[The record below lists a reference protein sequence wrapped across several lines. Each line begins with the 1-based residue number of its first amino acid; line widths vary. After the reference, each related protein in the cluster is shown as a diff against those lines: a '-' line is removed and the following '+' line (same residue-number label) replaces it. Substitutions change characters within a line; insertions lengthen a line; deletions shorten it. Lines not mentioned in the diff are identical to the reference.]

1 MNCKLEDNW
10 IKIMKNKMKR
20 GTFQGET
27 GKIRRDV
34 DYENFKMRM
43 EEFRRER
50 LYMDLTNPS
59 ISDFL
64 VSKIS
69 KYFYDEKLNKSCYSC
84 LMDSIKY
91 ISSNQEYWDAI
102 PFKEDGSKFQLT
114 PEFQLAL
121 KQAGVLFALFG
132 EEPQKCKCQKN
143 FAQGEMKS
151 LAIKVSIL
159 FAMMSNLNYF
169 RKSISSARN
178 LNNPQSELIQTA
190 DEVSRNNPTAVRFP
204 WVSRIISQHLVENL
218 TLFYPLKKEIDDF
231 NKVFQDISN
240 LILDDSPEAQ
250 SRYIR
255 SAKDP
260 SWPLLSA
267 LSSNLD
273 EIKNRFGSPV
283 TIQDVIEWNDSI
295 YISIYGHHRL
305 IRRGNCVVPTDV
317 HEFGYGLYKTL
328 IEYIEMPTG
337 QEGYLF
343 ERIVQ
348 ELIVT
353 LLDGCNLFSGA
364 YIVGSGIKFEND
376 FILEIQDNIVLG
388 ECKNKKRYNNPAAG
402 VEQSEKNIKEDA
414 HKQLMNQ
421 REALLDPKSPG
432 YIRLKNGKQY
442 KTVNDISNIFQIA
455 VHRHEYIYPDYKDS
469 ENKESNRN
477 SAGTHFFSL
486 EGLVFALY
494 TAKDGNDFLR
504 YLKFRKEYIEFW
516 KSRNVRIVENVGYVK
531 NVRNILMDEF
541 DICVSYVNG
550 DEGRHSIVSYRCESQ
565 YIWDIPGRKGWNI
578 FLKSVYNSDCGG
590 ICKDN
595 IKSGAGIKMNI
606 PNDECEKM
614 KDINDLICFQ
624 FKG

>member
-27 GKIRRDV
+27 GKIRGDV

-43 EEFRRER
+43 EGFRRER
-50 LYMDLTNPS
+50 LYIDLTNPS
-59 ISDFL
+59 ISDSL
-64 VSKIS
+64 VCKIS
-69 KYFYDEKLNKSCYSC
+69 KYFYDEELNKSCYSC
-84 LMDSIKY
+84 LMNSIKY

-102 PFKEDGSKFQLT
+102 PFNEDGSKFQLT

-143 FAQGEMKS
+143 FAQDEMKS

-169 RKSISSARN
+169 RKRISSFSNARN

-218 TLFYPLKKEIDDF
+218 TLFYPLKKEINDF
-231 NKVFQDISN
+231 NKVFQDITN
-240 LILDDSPEAQ
+240 WILGAQ
-250 SRYIR
+250 SHYIR
-255 SAKDP
+255 SVKDP

-267 LSSNLD
+267 LSSDLD
-273 EIKNRFGSPV
+273 EIKNRFGNTV

-305 IRRGNCVVPTDV
+305 IRRGNCVIPTDV

-328 IEYIEMPTG
+328 IEYIEMPAG

-364 YIVGSGIKFEND
+364 YIVKKGSGIKFEND
-376 FILEIQDNIVLG
+376 FILEIQNNIVLG

-414 HKQLMNQ
+414 HKQLMDQ
-421 REALLDPKSPG
+421 RDALLDPDSPG

-442 KTVNDISNIFQIA
+442 NTVNGISNIFQIA
-455 VHRHEYIYPDYKDS
+455 VHRHEYIYPDYKDIM
-469 ENKESNRN
+469 EGELNKA

-516 KSRNVRIVENVGYVK
+516 KSRNIRGVENSK
-531 NVRNILMDEF
+531 NILMDEF

-550 DEGRHSIVSYRCESQ
+550 DKGRHSIVSYRCESQ
-565 YIWDIPGRKGWNI
+565 YIWDIPSRKGWNI

>member
-1 MNCKLEDNW
+1 MNCKLEYNW

-27 GKIRRDV
+27 GKTRRDV

-50 LYMDLTNPS
+50 LYIDLTDSS

-64 VSKIS
+64 ACKIS

-102 PFKEDGSKFQLT
+102 PFNEDGSKFQLT

-132 EEPQKCKCQKN
+132 EEPQKCKCQRN
-143 FAQGEMKS
+143 YAQGEMKS

-169 RKSISSARN
+169 RKSISIFSNARN
-178 LNNPQSELIQTA
+178 LNNPQLELIQTA

-218 TLFYPLKKEIDDF
+218 TLFYPLKKEIDNF
-231 NKVFQDISN
+231 NKVFQDIAN
-240 LILDDSPEAQ
+240 LILDGAQ

-273 EIKNRFGSPV
+273 EIKNRFGNPV

-364 YIVGSGIKFEND
+364 YIVKKGSGIKYEND

-414 HKQLMNQ
+414 HEQLMNQ
-421 REALLDPKSPG
+421 RDALLDPNSPG

-442 KTVNDISNIFQIA
+442 KTANDISNIFQIA
-455 VHRHEYIYPDYKDS
+455 VHRHEYIYPDYKNS
-469 ENKESNRN
+469 ENKESNRT

-494 TAKDGNDFLR
+494 TVKDGNEFLR

-516 KSRNVRIVENVGYVK
+516 KSRNVKIIENNK
-531 NVRNILMDEF
+531 NIKNILMDEF

-550 DEGRHSIVSYRCESQ
+550 DEGKHSIVSYRCESQ
-565 YIWDIPGRKGWNI
+565 YMWNIPSLKEWNI
-578 FLKSVYNSDCGG
+578 FLKSVYDPDCGG

-595 IKSGAGIKMNI
+595 IKSGAPIIMDAPKGELENR
-606 PNDECEKM
+606 
-614 KDINDLICFQ
+614 KDDSDVIYFH
-624 FKG
+624 FEG

>member
-1 MNCKLEDNW
+1 MNCKLEYYW

-20 GTFQGET
+20 GTFKGET
-27 GKIRRDV
+27 GKVRRAV

-64 VSKIS
+64 VCKIS

-143 FAQGEMKS
+143 FAQGEVKS
-151 LAIKVSIL
+151 LAIKISIL

-231 NKVFQDISN
+231 NKVFQDIAN
-240 LILDDSPEAQ
+240 LILDNSFEAQ

-273 EIKNRFGSPV
+273 EIKNRFGNPV

-305 IRRGNCVVPTDV
+305 IRRGNCVIPIDV

-328 IEYIEMPTG
+328 IEYIEMPAG

-364 YIVGSGIKFEND
+364 YIVKKGSGTKFEND
-376 FILEIQDNIVLG
+376 FILEIQNNIVLG

-402 VEQSEKNIKEDA
+402 VEQSEKNIKGDA
-414 HKQLMNQ
+414 HEQLMDQ
-421 REALLDPKSPG
+421 RDALLDPNSPG

-455 VHRHEYIYPDYKDS
+455 VHRHEYIYPDYKDIM
-469 ENKESNRN
+469 EGELNKA

-494 TAKDGNDFLR
+494 TVMDGNDFLR
-504 YLKFRKEYIEFW
+504 YLNFRKKYIKFW
-516 KSRNVRIVENVGYVK
+516 RYRIACD
-531 NVRNILMDEF
+531 LLFDEF
-541 DICVSYVNG
+541 DICVSYANG
-550 DEGRHSIVSYRCESQ
+550 NNGLHPLVSFDCKSQ
-565 YIWDIPGRKGWNI
+565 REWNVLDKKEWRS
-578 FLKSVYNSDCGG
+578 FLEDVYQAKSVSN
-590 ICKDN
+590 ICVDNIRSLLVLPTRDTESERKLGKDN
-595 IKSGAGIKMNI
+595 IIYFKFNGI
-606 PNDECEKM
+606 
-614 KDINDLICFQ
+614 
-624 FKG
+624 

>member
-20 GTFQGET
+20 GTFKGET
-27 GKIRRDV
+27 GKVRRDV

-64 VSKIS
+64 VCKIS

-143 FAQGEMKS
+143 FTQGEMKS
-151 LAIKVSIL
+151 LAIKISIL

-169 RKSISSARN
+169 RKSISNARN

-231 NKVFQDISN
+231 NKVFQDIAN
-240 LILDDSPEAQ
+240 LILDNSFEAQ

-273 EIKNRFGSPV
+273 EIKNRFGNPV

-305 IRRGNCVVPTDV
+305 IRRGNCVIPIDV

-328 IEYIEMPTG
+328 IEYIEMPAG

-364 YIVGSGIKFEND
+364 YIVKKGSGTKFEND
-376 FILEIQDNIVLG
+376 FILEIQNNIVLG
-388 ECKNKKRYNNPAAG
+388 ECKNKKRYNNPTAG
-402 VEQSEKNIKEDA
+402 VKQSEKNIKGDA
-414 HKQLMNQ
+414 HEQLMDQ
-421 REALLDPKSPG
+421 RDALLDPNSPG

-455 VHRHEYIYPDYKDS
+455 VHRHEYIYPDYKDIM
-469 ENKESNRN
+469 EGELNKA

-494 TAKDGNDFLR
+494 TVMDGNDFLR
-504 YLKFRKEYIEFW
+504 YLNFRKKYIKFW
-516 KSRNVRIVENVGYVK
+516 RYRIACD
-531 NVRNILMDEF
+531 LLFDEF
-541 DICVSYVNG
+541 DICVSYANG
-550 DEGRHSIVSYRCESQ
+550 NNGLHPLVSFDCKSQ
-565 YIWDIPGRKGWNI
+565 REWNVPDKKEWRS
-578 FLKSVYNSDCGG
+578 FLEDVYQAKSVSN
-590 ICKDN
+590 ICVDNIRSLLVLPTRDTESERKLGKDN
-595 IKSGAGIKMNI
+595 IIYFKFNGI
-606 PNDECEKM
+606 
-614 KDINDLICFQ
+614 
-624 FKG
+624 